1 VSGGAIY
8 FDSIQPYGIENNT
21 FYKNKASYGPD
32 SGSFPTKLKIM
43 NNDTDWSKAFV
54 SGKDFNTTINV
65 GLYDQNDQLY
75 NIDSDSE
82 CLMFS
87 EDLTLSMSGN
97 TKVKAENGVYK
108 FTQIN
113 FVAKPDYRSTVKFIS
128 SAITSMTE
136 V

>member
-1 VSGGAIY
+1 
-8 FDSIQPYGIENNT
+8 
-21 FYKNKASYGPD
+21 
-32 SGSFPTKLKIM
+32 M
-43 NNDTDWSKAFV
+43 NNNTDWSQAFV

-65 GLYDQNDQLY
+65 GLFDQNDQLY

-108 FTQIN
+108 FT
-113 FVAKPDYRSTVKFIS
+113 
-128 SAITSMTE
+128 
-136 V
+136 